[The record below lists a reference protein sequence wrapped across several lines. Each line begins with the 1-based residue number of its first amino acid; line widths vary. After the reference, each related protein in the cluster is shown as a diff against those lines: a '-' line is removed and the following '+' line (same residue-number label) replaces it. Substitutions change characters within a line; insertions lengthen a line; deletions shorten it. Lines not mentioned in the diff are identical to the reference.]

1 MMMPE
6 VDCVKAHSAWP
17 LIGSPIMT
25 LAKYW
30 LKMKVVM
37 TVKKGWLAQSKR
49 AQLYWPRFE
58 ASLGA
63 EVMPGQYAR
72 EPAAAIG

>member
-37 TVKKGWLAQSKR
+37 TVKKGWLAQSKS
-49 AQLYWPRFE
+49 AQLYWPSLE
-58 ASLGA
+58 ASLVL
-63 EVMPGQYAR
+63 VMPGQYAR